1 MKELTIQLPT
11 IKSGILHF
19 ALEVHLRCKRKIL
32 LLAMKLNAK
41 KSGMCLILNDDKHKI
56 PWAGTEV
63 NVVLMLAISKSDR
76 KMFLDLFDSLT
87 MILTE
92 DENISKLISTSSYKE
107 FKNMLVRLS

>member
-1 MKELTIQLPT
+1 M
-11 IKSGILHF
+11 
-19 ALEVHLRCKRKIL
+19 RCKRKIL

-56 PWAGTEV
+56 PWADTEV